1 MEPMDNKKNLVISVS
16 YQLYDVTDGQN
27 ELLEQT
33 TDDRPFSFISG
44 LGIALDA
51 FEKQIV
57 AHGQGENFDFTL
69 TPAEAYGD
77 YVDERVID
85 LDKSIFTIDGHFDDK
100 HVYPD
105 AIIPLQNENG
115 QRFNGQVV
123 EVTTDKVKIDLNHPL
138 AGRTLNFRGQ
148 VIENREAS
156 NDELAAYVQQLQGG
170 CGGCGGG
177 CDDCESGCGHHEGK
191 HHGDGH
197 CGHHGEG
204 HGDGHCGH
212 HGDGGCC
219 HQEK

>member
-1 MEPMDNKKNLVISVS
+1 MDNKTNKLITVS

-33 TDDRPFSFISG
+33 TDGQPFSFISG

-51 FEKQIV
+51 FEQAIMPLEKG
-57 AHGQGENFDFTL
+57 ADFDFTL
-69 TPAEAYGD
+69 TPQQAYGD
-77 YVDERVID
+77 YVDERVLG
-85 LDKSIFTIDGHFDDK
+85 LDKNIFTVDGHFDDK

-105 AIIPLQNENG
+105 AIIPLQNADG

-123 EVTTDKVKIDLNHPL
+123 EVTADKVKIDLNHPL

-148 VIENREAS
+148 IIESREAS
-156 NDELAAYVQQLQGG
+156 NEELSAYVAQLQGG

-177 CDDCESGCGHHEGK
+177 CDDCESGCGHHDGEGCGHHDGEH

-197 CGHHGEG
+197 CGHH
-204 HGDGHCGH
+204 
-212 HGDGGCC
+212 DGGCGHC
-219 HQEK
+219 HH